1 MSNEVINPFQQFQQ
15 FAGQANANGQ
25 IEFFETSAR
34 ITPKSI
40 FEDSDLL
47 IAQSNPYT
55 LDDIGRIRG
64 DVHYEGTATLVHTDV
79 FAFEFRQDDLVVV
92 SSDGLSGAITIQ
104 KESVAAMRADQ
115 SLVLGNIVRTR
126 GYNAPTH
133 YGGARYVIVAGAT
146 GAADDYRFVNLGNG
160 LQAQL
165 LDLQANVNFLVAGAR
180 GDGGSNDTAPMQA
193 VIVFGGDIAV
203 PGGFTFVATN
213 LQITQN
219 VGFIG
224 HGAMKQRAGATGDLF
239 QITSVAVTRVRF
251 RDVILDGNQPN
262 VNENNSTVGWI
273 VPALS

>member
-15 FAGQANANGQ
+15 FAGQVNANGQ

-34 ITPKSI
+34 ITPKDI
-40 FEDSDLL
+40 FEDDALS
-47 IAQSNPYT
+47 IAQTNPYT

-64 DVHYEGTATLVHTDV
+64 DVKYEGTATLVHTDV
-79 FAFEFRQDDLVVV
+79 DNFEFRQDDLVVV
-92 SSDGLSGAITIQ
+92 SNDGDTGSITIQ

-115 SLVLGNIVRTR
+115 GLVLGNIVRTR

-133 YGGARYVIVAGAT
+133 FGGARYVIVAGAT
-146 GAADDYRFVNLGNG
+146 GTADDYRFINLGNG

-165 LDLQANVNFLVAGAR
+165 LDLQANKNFLAAGAR
-180 GDGGSNDTAPMQA
+180 GDGGSDDTEPMQA
-193 VIVFGGDIAV
+193 VITFGGDIAV

-213 LQITQN
+213 LRIPLN
-219 VGFIG
+219 VRFIG
-224 HGAMKQRAGATGDLF
+224 QGAMKQRAGASGDLF
-239 QITSVAVTRVRF
+239 QITSVDVTLVKF

-273 VPALS
+273 IPAVT